1 MQVQSLGQEDPLEEG
16 RVTHSSKL
24 ACRIPWVEEPGGLE
38 SIESQRVG
46 HDWSDL
52 TGTASYIIGKNTSRM
67 GLNYKPEGE
76 SFTLHKA
83 LHVVGEHRVPL
94 GSIFSSTYL
103 QTIKYLTE
111 GKSKSPSA

>member
-1 MQVQSLGQEDPLEEG
+1 
-16 RVTHSSKL
+16 
-24 ACRIPWVEEPGGLE
+24 
-38 SIESQRVG
+38 
-46 HDWSDL
+46 
-52 TGTASYIIGKNTSRM
+52 M

>member
-16 RVTHSSKL
+16 MATHSSNL
-24 ACRIPWVEEPGGLE
+24 AYRIPWMEEPGGLE
-38 SIESQRVG
+38 SIELQRVG

-52 TGTASYIIGKNTSRM
+52 THTASYISGKNTYHM

-76 SFTLHKA
+76 LFTLHKA
-83 LHVVGEHRVPL
+83 LPVVREHRVPL

-103 QTIKYLTE
+103 QIIKYLTE
-111 GKSKSPSA
+111 GKSKSSSA